1 MAIKFLSIGRLDL
14 PTTGAE
20 TILARLK
27 GRDMSAFANNEWPT
41 SSWNANSR
49 RKVFG
54 MSLLCLAEKLD
65 YPSDCGTCYVAA
77 LEWGP
82 KKG

>member
-14 PTTGAE
+14 PTTGPVD
-20 TILARLK
+20 ILARLK

-49 RKVFG
+49 RKVFELSCI
-54 MSLLCLAEKLD
+54 MSCRKIGL
-65 YPSDCGTCYVAA
+65 SQ
-77 LEWGP
+77 
-82 KKG
+82 